1 MKKSVFVKLLITVLT
16 LCTVWGTLT
25 ACGTPQNSGNDG
37 ESSVIQNSSSIGHE
51 HSWIEADCLNP
62 KTCSSCGETQGVAL
76 GHNFGEWYETEPA
89 TCMAEGEKRQDCTRC
104 GYYET
109 RMIFVI
115 DHVYENGACT
125 MCGKA
130 EEVELTIAQIKTKI
144 DENPSGCE
152 VTFTGVVVGFDSMGY
167 AHVGDE
173 SGIIYV
179 RAKHANLTLGA
190 FVKISGE
197 GIIYEGSA
205 NYPEYTR
212 QIKADGITVEPASG
226 NAPTVKDAVVVTS
239 NDLKVSSENDKSKE
253 FHGNLVTVTG
263 TVYVGSDKFN
273 YYLLDDEGNQLV
285 GIHHY
290 SLHFAN
296 SIEDSVNK
304 FNALNGKKI
313 TLTGVIYR
321 LYTAQNLWTFQYIYN
336 ELEYTVVSEGDE
348 VCSHVWQDATCVS
361 PKTCSLCGE
370 TEGEALG
377 HTEVIDSAVAPTC
390 TQTGLTEGK
399 HCSVCNEV
407 LVAQTVVPALGH
419 TEVVDSAVAP
429 TCINTGLTE
438 GKHCS
443 VCNTVLKAQETVAAL
458 GHTEVIDAAVA
469 PTCTATG
476 LTEGKH
482 CLVCN
487 EVLVAQ
493 TVVPALGHTEVIDSA
508 VAPTCTQTGLT
519 EGKHCSVC
527 NTVLK
532 AQETVAALGHTE
544 VIDAAVAPDCVNTGL
559 TEGKH
564 CSVCKEVLVAQTV
577 VPALGHT
584 EVIDAAVAPDCVN
597 TGLTEGKHCSVCNE
611 VLKAQETVAALGHT
625 EVIDSA
631 VAPDC
636 VNTGL
641 TEGKHCSVCKEA
653 LVAQTVV
660 PALGH
665 TEVIDAAVAPD
676 CVNTGLTEGKHCSV
690 CNEVLVAQTVVA
702 ALGHTEVVDS
712 AVAPTC
718 TATGLTEGKHCSV
731 CNEVLV
737 AQETV
742 DALGHTE
749 VIDAAVAPTCTQTG
763 LTEGKH
769 CSVCNTVLK
778 AQETVDVIA
787 HSFVE
792 GICSSCGAEDSEY
805 YFVMTI
811 PEAQS
816 AEDGKRVQ
824 VSGTVCA
831 INTIWTE
838 TNNNFSVTITNAN
851 GDTLY
856 IYKLATRV
864 ELGDVI
870 TVRGVM
876 ATYAETRQIGQ
887 GGTAT
892 IDGHDSSYDYKE
904 VSLENALSTPDNTN
918 VIVQGTVAEIAIEYN
933 PDYNNV
939 SVYIADYNGLRLY
952 VYRLSGEVQVGDII
966 EIKGVMATHDEQR
979 QITGGTFEKIGT
991 HTCENF
997 IGPTCTYGRT
1007 CVICGTQVTEPYNHK
1022 DDNYDRLCDYE
1033 CGTVIIPTADSTV
1046 SIKDANEIASL
1057 FAQNVFT
1064 PCKYYITGIVT
1075 EIVSTTWGNMYIS
1088 DNKGNTIYV
1097 YGFYN
1102 EDGSVRY
1109 DAMDPQPKVGDLVT
1123 VYAIIGF
1130 YNKVEIKDA
1139 WMTAYYPAVDGSVGL
1154 DYALNEDGAS
1164 YSVIGRGKCSDAELI
1179 IPEEYQGL
1187 PVTRIGVDA
1196 FWNDAIVTSAFIP
1209 DTVTVMESY
1218 AFNGCGNLVSIR
1230 LSNSL
1235 TSIIRRT
1242 FESCANLASIEI
1254 PASVK
1259 VIESEAFRYC
1269 DKIDVIIIHNTLE
1282 TIQDDAF
1289 YGADSITNAYY
1300 TGTEEEWLNITIGV
1314 NNEVFKHATMHYNY
1328 CTAGEAHSW
1337 QEATCAKPATCI
1349 LCGTTTGETVAHTPG
1364 AEATCESAQICTVC
1378 KEELAPATGHTE
1390 VVDEAVAPTCTA
1402 TGLTEGKSCS
1412 VCNKVLVKQEV
1423 IEALNHDMLD
1433 PTCAKPATCARCKYV
1448 APDALANGHTFVGDN
1463 CSVCGAQKPSE
1474 GFEFT
1479 KDTDSF
1485 YGSYYKITKIGS
1497 CADTEVIIPDVYER
1511 LPVKHIGYNVFVR
1524 SEITSIVIPE
1534 SIELIDAFAFNICS
1548 NLTELN
1554 IPASVIYIDEEA
1566 IVSCSAL
1573 ERINVAEANPV
1584 YKSVDGVVYTK
1595 DGKTLVKYPMGK
1607 KDEVF
1612 SIPAGVMNIEEDAF
1626 ANTVNLKKVI
1636 LPEGMTK
1643 VDVFAFNA
1651 CASVEEIVLPS
1662 TIQEVLGHA
1671 FYYCTS
1677 LKTIN
1682 LPEGL
1687 HTIHSSA
1694 FAHCSSLQEV
1704 HLPST
1709 LLALGS
1715 SVFANSGMRTFIMP
1729 NSVVEMGSMTFT
1741 NCPLTTVVIGTGIKH
1756 IERNFEKTTT
1766 AMFYAGTEEQWANV
1780 IISSGNTALDNPP
1793 AFYSESQPTEEGN
1806 FWHYVDGVPTLW

>member
-25 ACGTPQNSGNDG
+25 ACGTPQNSGSDG

-62 KTCSSCGETQGVAL
+62 KTCSSCGKTQGEAL

-173 SGIIYV
+173 TGIIYV

-197 GIIYEGSA
+197 GIVYEGSA
-205 NYPEYTR
+205 SYPEYTR
-212 QIKADGITVEPASG
+212 QIKADGITVELASG
-226 NAPTVKDAVVVTS
+226 KEPTVKEAVIVS
-239 NDLKVSSENDKSKE
+239 SKELKVSAESDKSKE

-273 YYLLDDEGNQLV
+273 YYLLDDEGNQMV
-285 GIHHY
+285 GLHHY

-296 SIEDSVNK
+296 SVEDSVNK

-321 LYTAQNLWTFQYIYN
+321 LYTAQNLWTLQYIYN
-336 ELEYTVVSEGDE
+336 ELEYTVISGGGES
-348 VCSHVWQDATCVS
+348 CSHAWLDADCNN
-361 PKTCSLCGE
+361 PKTCSLCSA
-370 TEGEALG
+370 TEGE
-377 HTEVIDSAVAPTC
+377 
-390 TQTGLTEGK
+390 
-399 HCSVCNEV
+399 
-407 LVAQTVVPALGH
+407 
-419 TEVVDSAVAP
+419 
-429 TCINTGLTE
+429 
-438 GKHCS
+438 
-443 VCNTVLKAQETVAAL
+443 
-458 GHTEVIDAAVA
+458 
-469 PTCTATG
+469 
-476 LTEGKH
+476 
-482 CLVCN
+482 
-487 EVLVAQ
+487 
-493 TVVPALGHTEVIDSA
+493 
-508 VAPTCTQTGLT
+508 
-519 EGKHCSVC
+519 
-527 NTVLK
+527 
-532 AQETVAALGHTE
+532 
-544 VIDAAVAPDCVNTGL
+544 
-559 TEGKH
+559 
-564 CSVCKEVLVAQTV
+564 
-577 VPALGHT
+577 
-584 EVIDAAVAPDCVN
+584 
-597 TGLTEGKHCSVCNE
+597 
-611 VLKAQETVAALGHT
+611 
-625 EVIDSA
+625 
-631 VAPDC
+631 
-636 VNTGL
+636 
-641 TEGKHCSVCKEA
+641 
-653 LVAQTVV
+653 
-660 PALGH
+660 
-665 TEVIDAAVAPD
+665 
-676 CVNTGLTEGKHCSV
+676 
-690 CNEVLVAQTVVA
+690 
-702 ALGHTEVVDS
+702 
-712 AVAPTC
+712 
-718 TATGLTEGKHCSV
+718 
-731 CNEVLV
+731 
-737 AQETV
+737 
-742 DALGHTE
+742 ALGHTE

-769 CSVCNTVLK
+769 CSVCNEVLK
-778 AQETVDVIA
+778 AQETVAVIA
-787 HSFVE
+787 HSFIE

-851 GDTLY
+851 GDKLY
-856 IYKLATRV
+856 IYRLATRV

-876 ATYAETRQIGQ
+876 STYAETRQIGQ

-1022 DDNYDRLCDYE
+1022 DDNYDRLCDYD

-1075 EIVSTTWGNMYIS
+1075 EIESTTWGNMYIS
-1088 DNKGNTIYV
+1088 DNEGNTIYV

-1109 DAMDPQPKVGDLVT
+1109 DVMDPKPAVGDLVT

-1130 YNKVEIKDA
+1130 YDKVEIKDA

-1164 YSVIGRGKCSDAELI
+1164 YSVIGRGKCSDAELT
-1179 IPEEYQGL
+1179 IPAEYQGL

-1196 FWNDAIVTSAFIP
+1196 FWNDEIVTSAFIP

-1218 AFNGCGNLVSIR
+1218 AFTGCGNLVSIR

-1235 TSIIRRT
+1235 TSIIRRA
-1242 FESCANLASIEI
+1242 FQGCANLASIEI

-1300 TGTEEEWLNITIGV
+1300 TGTEEDWLKITIGV

-1328 CTAGEAHSW
+1328 CTVGETHSW
-1337 QEATCAKPATCI
+1337 QEATCVKPATCI
-1349 LCGTTTGETVAHTPG
+1349 LCGTTTGETVPHTPG

-1378 KEELAPATGHTE
+1378 KEELAPAIGHTE
-1390 VVDEAVAPTCTA
+1390 VIDEAVAPTCMA

-1423 IEALNHDMLD
+1423 VEALNHDMLD

-1448 APDALANGHTFVGDN
+1448 APDTLANGHTFVGDN

-1474 GFEFT
+1474 GFVFT
-1479 KDTDSF
+1479 KDTDPF
-1485 YGSYYKITKIGS
+1485 YGSYYKITEIGS

-1584 YKSVDGVVYTK
+1584 YKSIDGVVYTK

-1612 SIPAGVMNIEEDAF
+1612 SIPAGVMNIERYAF

-1643 VDVFAFNA
+1643 VNVFAFNA

-1662 TIQEVLGHA
+1662 TIQEILGLA
-1671 FYYCTS
+1671 FSYCTS

-1709 LLALGS
+1709 LLALGG
-1715 SVFANSGMRTFIMP
+1715 SVFSNSGMKTFIMP
-1729 NSVVEMGSMTFT
+1729 NSVVEMGSMSFS
-1741 NCPLTTVVIGTGIKH
+1741 NCPLTTVVIGTGIKQ
-1756 IERNFEKTTT
+1756 IDRNFDRTTT
-1766 AMFYAGTEEQWANV
+1766 AMFYAGTEEQWADV
-1780 IISSGNTALDNPP
+1780 IIASFNYALDNPP